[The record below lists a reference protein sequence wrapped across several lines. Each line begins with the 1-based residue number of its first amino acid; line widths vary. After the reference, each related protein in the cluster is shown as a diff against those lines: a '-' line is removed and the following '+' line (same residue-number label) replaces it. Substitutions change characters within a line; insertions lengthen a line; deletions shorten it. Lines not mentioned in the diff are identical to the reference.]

1 MRVKL
6 KNKKKKILIKW
17 QLSFVL
23 EFDIIKSEGCWLKIK
38 MFYKQVKVNFINI
51 EKNYREKKKIFF
63 VEKSWRVKRE
73 KNGGSL
79 TPGV

>member
-6 KNKKKKILIKW
+6 KNKKKMLIKW

-38 MFYKQVKVNFINI
+38 MFYKQVKVNFIII
-51 EKNYREKKKIFF
+51 EKIIGKRKIFFF

-73 KNGGSL
+73 KMVA
-79 TPGV
+79 P